1 MPIDTAAW
9 TRTLLQSAP
18 DAKVIALGS
27 QRTYGLLDDD
37 EQMADDGTGQ
47 PVTVRTRQVTVAA
60 NSLSGVIDGA
70 SVTVGGTRYTVRGRP
85 MPREN
90 GDLWTFR
97 VTL

>member
-1 MPIDTAAW
+1 
-9 TRTLLQSAP
+9 
-18 DAKVIALGS
+18 
-27 QRTYGLLDDD
+27 
-37 EQMADDGTGQ
+37 
-47 PVTVRTRQVTVAA
+47 VTVAA